1 MTHERDEQDMRT
13 IEWIKYEVKEMGG
26 YVLNKRPETE
36 GSRQRSE
43 ERRKKSSKT
52 SQRDG
57 SHRIQRPVLKNGSN
71 YH

>member
-36 GSRQRSE
+36 GSR
-43 ERRKKSSKT
+43 
-52 SQRDG
+52 
-57 SHRIQRPVLKNGSN
+57 
-71 YH
+71 